1 MMEWLHRFV
10 LQPVTEVYFLKA
22 LLGGSVVAMVCSV
35 VGCLVI
41 LRRMAFLGD
50 ALSHAMI
57 AGVVSGY
64 LFMKVLFGVEA
75 NVPAMLIGSLIAAVI
90 TVALI
95 GFVSRASRLKRDTV
109 IGIMYCGVFAF
120 GIVLLTIFQHYVHID
135 IMHFIMGDILGIS
148 DADLWLT
155 VIIAATVLSVI
166 ILFYRYFQITSF
178 DAVMAASIGI
188 PVMLFEMILTTCMSF
203 VVVSAVT
210 MVGVILAV
218 GLLITP
224 AATAYLLT
232 DRLNR
237 MMLLSALFGLTSV
250 LGGLYLSVWLN
261 AASGVSIMLFC
272 SLQFLVVLVTA
283 PRYGV
288 LANWQRRRNLIPLA
302 LKEDILREILK
313 VEGDTIR
320 VAPLAAAVANDP
332 LRIKRTLQALAD
344 EGLLTL
350 RHDRVTLTDEGR
362 VQSRK
367 IMRAHRLWETY
378 LQRVGTPLAA
388 IHGHA
393 HQLEHLHDET
403 TVDFIDDLL
412 GHPIRDPHGALI
424 PDDFLDATQGQIASV
439 SLLRSGRHGIVRFVH
454 RSAADRTELCV
465 GDNIRMGDRADGER
479 TWTLLRD
486 DGREFHLDHQ
496 TADAVLVQIRD

>member
-1 MMEWLHRFV
+1 MTEWLHDF
-10 LQPVTEVYFLKA
+10 LLAPLTEVYFLKA
-22 LLGGSVVAMVCSV
+22 LIGGSVVAMVCSV

-57 AGVVSGY
+57 AGVVGGY

-75 NVPAMLIGSLIAAVI
+75 NVPAMLIGSLIAAVV

-109 IGIMYCGVFAF
+109 IGIMYCGIFAF
-120 GIVLLTIFQHYVHID
+120 GIVLLTIFQQYVHID

-148 DADLWLT
+148 DTDLWLT
-155 VIIAATVLSVI
+155 VIVAATVLTVI
-166 ILFYRYFQITSF
+166 ILFFRYFQITSF

-188 PVMLFEMILTTCMSF
+188 PVMLFEYILTTCMSF
-203 VVVSAVT
+203 VVVSAVS
-210 MVGVILAV
+210 MVGVILSV

-237 MMLLSALFGLTSV
+237 MMVLSAVFGFTSV
-250 LGGLYLSVWLN
+250 VGGMYLSVWLD

-272 SLQFLVVLVTA
+272 SVQFMAVLITA

-288 LANWQRRRNLIPLA
+288 LANWRRRRRMIPQVLM
-302 LKEDILREILK
+302 EDILRAILK
-313 VEGDTIR
+313 EEPDGIGVGQLANTVHEEASR
-320 VAPLAAAVANDP
+320 VSRA
-332 LRIKRTLQALAD
+332 LRSMSTD
-344 EGLLTL
+344 GLLNL
-350 RHDRVTLTDEGR
+350 RNNRVLLTDPGR
-362 VQSRK
+362 VEAKK

-378 LQRVGTPLAA
+378 LQHVGTPLPD
-388 IHGHA
+388 IHGRA
-393 HQLEHLHDET
+393 HQLEHLHDEK

-412 GHPIRDPHGALI
+412 GHPLHDPHGSPI
-424 PDDFLDATQGQIASV
+424 PDDFLDTTEGQIASV
-439 SLLRSGRHGIVRFVH
+439 SLLRSGRHGTIRYVH
-454 RSAADRTELCV
+454 GQAAERTDLKP
-465 GDNIRMGDRADGER
+465 GDNIRMGDRADDGE
-479 TWTLLRD
+479 TWTIVRD
-486 DGREFHLDHQ
+486 DGKEFQLDHE
-496 TADAVLVQIRD
+496 TADAILIQIQN